1 MKSEEIAGSPIN
13 QSSSELC
20 HKMMSYIDTHLSSL
34 TSLNEMAS
42 DLGYNYSYLSALF
55 KKTTTVSLS
64 YYYRVKRLETAR
76 ILITEKKMTMSRIAE
91 VMNYSSIYVF
101 SKSFRGHY
109 GISPRQHLQQFQKA
123 GNKK

>member
-1 MKSEEIAGSPIN
+1 
-13 QSSSELC
+13 
-20 HKMMSYIDTHLSSL
+20 MMSYIDTHLYSL

-91 VMNYSSIYVF
+91 VMNYSSIYVIQRALRNISKTIF
-101 SKSFRGHY
+101 AAVSKS
-109 GISPRQHLQQFQKA
+109 RQ
-123 GNKK
+123 